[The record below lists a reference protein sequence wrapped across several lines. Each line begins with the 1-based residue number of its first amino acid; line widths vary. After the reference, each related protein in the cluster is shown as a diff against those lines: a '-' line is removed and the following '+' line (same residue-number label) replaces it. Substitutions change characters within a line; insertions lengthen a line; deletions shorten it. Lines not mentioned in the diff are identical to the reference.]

1 MRLKELRMDRRQSD
15 VSEDTGISIPV
26 ISKIETGS
34 IMPSIGQ
41 AYVLAVYFQC
51 EVWELYDNREIGFF
65 KSVIIGAQKA
75 LKARKE
81 YKRKQPCKL
90 TVRTKRK
97 VANAMRRQMRQHG
110 LRTQADWLE
119 FAVESVDELYKEKSP
134 VPTVAPVSGTSE
146 IPKTCNNSVA
156 QSEMAVK

>member
-1 MRLKELRMDRRQSD
+1 MRLKELRRDMRQAD
-15 VSEDTGISIPV
+15 ISEDTGISVPV
-26 ISKIETGS
+26 ISRLETGS
-34 IMPSIGQ
+34 ALPSIGQ
-41 AYVLAVYFQC
+41 AYVLAVYFRC

-65 KSVIIGAQKA
+65 KGIVSGAQKA

-97 VANAMRRQMRQHG
+97 VANAMRRQMRQYG

-119 FAVESVDELYKEKSP
+119 FAVDAVDELYKEKSP
-134 VPTVAPVSGTSE
+134 VSNTAATVSETSDNPKMCIHSVSQE
-146 IPKTCNNSVA
+146 A
-156 QSEMAVK
+156 R